1 MSSKVKGR
9 RRFRY
14 APDET
19 PIAASEPWSLFPT
32 APEDSLGWVGV
43 GPVQM
48 GPWGCGWGI
57 CMRPRAAAKAAN
69 RRKSVTAGTTEKNA
83 SSSSSPV
90 PTRRAVLPL
99 STGEH
104 AARNGRL
111 PWRLPIHD
119 RHTPSSKHF
128 FHLHTTPRQSER
140 EQPRQNPRGR
150 LSLSIGGQR
159 AQHSR

>member
-43 GPVQM
+43 GPFQM

-57 CMRPRAAAKAAN
+57 CRRPRAAAKAAN

-83 SSSSSPV
+83 SSSPV
-90 PTRRAVLPL
+90 PTRRAVLPRP
-99 STGEH
+99 TGEH
-104 AARNGRL
+104 AAKRPLALAPAYTRPSHTKQQALL
-111 PWRLPIHD
+111 PLAHHAPTKRA
-119 RHTPSSKHF
+119 RAATAKPS
-128 FHLHTTPRQSER
+128 RA
-140 EQPRQNPRGR
+140 
-150 LSLSIGGQR
+150 SLSRSAGSSDAR

>member
-14 APDET
+14 A

-48 GPWGCGWGI
+48 WGCVWVGHLHAPARGG
-57 CMRPRAAAKAAN
+57 
-69 RRKSVTAGTTEKNA
+69 KSGEQKKECNGRHDREKRVFQFQ
-83 SSSSSPV
+83 PV

-104 AARNGRL
+104 AAKRPLALAPAYTRPSHTKQQALL
-111 PWRLPIHD
+111 PLAHHAPTKRA
-119 RHTPSSKHF
+119 RAATAKPS
-128 FHLHTTPRQSER
+128 RA
-140 EQPRQNPRGR
+140 
-150 LSLSIGGQR
+150 SLSRSAGSSDAR